1 MVKIIQICLWA
12 FTCSLVLLPKF
23 AQANPVNRIVELT
36 GEAQIQRVGS
46 TNYQRA
52 FTGMTLNLG
61 DILLPD
67 EGAVVKVRCSDRRL
81 RSAQAGVMSGL
92 KTICPGSRNTDARV
106 ATPIFIDLLEEDFVY
121 QTLVLTDKPLLSW
134 SSVSGATGYQ
144 VQIKAGEQII
154 WSQTVED
161 TSVFYSGEPLRPK
174 FFYQLVVEAIDGKDS
189 SPYQLQLRRTER
201 GFLIEE
207 EVEKIK
213 LESVSEEVQALL
225 LADYY
230 LEQQDELKSG
240 FLLAASQPLE
250 KLVQQGDRVSFVHR
264 LLGDIYLRLGRL
276 QEAQES
282 YQQTLSLAESEQN
295 WEEIAKA
302 QAGLAHVAVING
314 NLSEAR
320 ELLIEAQEFYR
331 LSENS
336 EQVDLI
342 QGWLVKLEEKMK
354 RLNSSQLL
362 QNKEN

>member
-1 MVKIIQICLWA
+1 MVKIRILCLWI
-12 FTCSLVLLPKF
+12 FTFSLALLPKL

-67 EGAVVKVRCSDRRL
+67 EGAVVRVRCSDRRL

-92 KTICPGSRNTDARV
+92 LTICPGSKNTDARAV
-106 ATPIFIDLLEEDFVY
+106 TPIFIELLEEDFVY
-121 QTLVLTDKPLLSW
+121 QTLVLTDRPLLSW
-134 SSVSGATGYQ
+134 PSVSGVNNYR
-144 VQIKAGEQII
+144 VKIEAGEQII
-154 WSQTVED
+154 WSQTVEG
-161 TSVFYSGEPLRPK
+161 TNVLYQGEALLPK
-174 FFYQLVVEAIDGKDS
+174 FFYQLVVEALDGDSS
-189 SPYQLQLRRTER
+189 SPYQLQLRKTER

-207 EVEKIK
+207 EIKKIK
-213 LESVSEEVQALL
+213 LEPVSEEVKTLL

-250 KLVQQGDRVSFVHR
+250 KLVQQGDRTPFVHR

-276 QEAQES
+276 QEAEES

-295 WEEIAKA
+295 GQEIAKA
-302 QAGLAHVAVING
+302 KSGLAHVAVIKG

-320 ELLIEAQEFYR
+320 GLLLEAQEFYR

-336 EQVDLI
+336 EQVELI
-342 QGWLVKLEEKMK
+342 QGWLVKLEEKM
-354 RLNSSQLL
+354 NSSNEMAQ
-362 QNKEN
+362 